1 MQMRAKLMCSDITVR
16 ELASMALD
24 EDAMCQI
31 WSPRYGTIFDG
42 SFNEAKN
49 CTYINIVVDSFQVE
63 DGVFI
68 MNI

>member
-1 MQMRAKLMCSDITVR
+1 MSSDITVR
-16 ELASMALD
+16 DLASMALD

-31 WSPRYGTIFDG
+31 WTPLYGTIFDG

-49 CTYINIVVDSFQVE
+49 CPYINSTVDSFQVE
-63 DGVFI
+63 DSVFV

>member
-1 MQMRAKLMCSDITVR
+1 MYSDITVK

-31 WSPRYGTIFDG
+31 WTPLHGTVFNG
-42 SFNEAKN
+42 SFEEAKYSAYADREIDN
-49 CTYINIVVDSFQVE
+49 FQVK
-63 DGVFI
+63 DGVFV